1 MDSLGGSSKALMIA
15 CISPSEA
22 YSEETL
28 STLNYATRT
37 MNIKNKP
44 IIKMDAKE
52 QIKFNLMREIQLLR
66 LQNTF
71 LRQEYSKLSG
81 SSQIDVPDISEL
93 EQLVGGGVSQPD
105 DGLFPSIHSKHNKVG
120 MSHSFDTKNGEVDGK
135 SNKGGFDNGPT
146 AFSMMQKDYN
156 REIRGQDSLQQMES
170 QLNLLRQENAQM
182 RYQRELMGREFEGML
197 FENTQLLSKLSNLEK
212 VFIGETVTADY
223 GGGYD
228 PMESG
233 EESNKS
239 SKSYTHSLLV
249 SENNELRSRI
259 EAVEQ
264 DKIELKG
271 VLIKIEADHTPS
283 TGATRE
289 NTGDLSPNS
298 MKRVMQLSESN
309 NDLEKKIQLL
319 QSREQQLTSKLLDS
333 YPKPSSSSSKQSD
346 SSYIKF
352 KKSMTKNQ

>member
-1 MDSLGGSSKALMIA
+1 MLLMDSLGGSSKALMIA

-52 QIKFNLMREIQLLR
+52 QIKFNLKREIQLLR

-81 SSQIDVPDISEL
+81 SSHIDIPDISEL
-93 EQLVGGGVSQPD
+93 EQLVGGGVSQNE
-105 DGLFPSIHSKHNKVG
+105 DGLFPSIHSKRNKVG
-120 MSHSFDTKNGEVDGK
+120 MSHSFDVKNGEGDAR
-135 SNKGGFDNGPT
+135 SNSGPT
-146 AFSMMQKDYN
+146 AFAMMQKDYN

-233 EESNKS
+233 EESSKS

-259 EAVEQ
+259 ETVEQ

-283 TGATRE
+283 TGLSRDSA
-289 NTGDLSPNS
+289 GDLSPNS
-298 MKRVMQLSESN
+298 IKRLMQLNESN

-319 QSREQQLTSKLLDS
+319 QSREQQLTNKLLDS

-352 KKSMTKNQ
+352 KKSMNKNQ